1 MVRDSIDQ
9 KPPVAYSPVDSLQQ
23 ELRKITSDTSK
34 AGIYTQIAA
43 QYLNYDTISNR
54 KLKSNYQNK
63 ALDYTMLALHGY
75 SKYNDTLGLRICF
88 NNLAK
93 VYRSQKRYSQ
103 AKWFILQSNTI
114 SRSIN
119 DVPNIISSLTEL
131 AGIKMEIKDY
141 TLAKRDLNEALKL
154 SAVNRYPRGESVV
167 QQSYALLY
175 SHLKN
180 YTMEATAMKRH
191 NFIEDS
197 LRKGEEAQ
205 LIAKLN
211 TQEIAQRKKKFSTI
225 SYKKVYKTN
234 SSKRTASI

>member
-154 SAVNRYPRGESVV
+154 SAVNRYPRSESVV

-180 YTMEATAMKRH
+180 YTMEAAAMKRH

-211 TQEIAQRKKKFSTI
+211 TQEVAQRKKKFSTI